1 MSASDNPNGSGVA
14 LRVRDLTVRAPNR
27 TILSNITLDF
37 PDRQMTAIV
46 GPSGCGKTTLVRTLN
61 RMVDTTPDL
70 TVEGEVLYRDQ
81 NIYDRAVNP
90 VIVRQRIGMVFQ
102 RPVVFP
108 MSIYENVAFGLRLTR
123 TDEATIEST
132 VDRSIR
138 RSALSKEFAN
148 DLDRPALELSGGEQ
162 QRVCIARALA
172 VNPNVL
178 LLDEPTSALDPMAT
192 RTIEA
197 TLRELASQM
206 TLVLVTHN
214 ISQAARV
221 SDRTAFLYE
230 GRLIEVGPT
239 QELFERPTVPLT
251 NEYLTGRIG

>member
-1 MSASDNPNGSGVA
+1 MSASEEPNGARVA
-14 LRVRDLTVRAPNR
+14 LRVRNLTVRAPNR
-27 TILSNITLDF
+27 TILSNVTLDF
-37 PDRQMTAIV
+37 PDQQMTAIV
-46 GPSGCGKTTLVRTLN
+46 GPSGCGKTTLVRALN
-61 RMVDTTPDL
+61 RMIDTTPDL
-70 TVEGEVLYRDQ
+70 SVEGEVLYHDQ
-81 NIYDRAVNP
+81 NIYDRAVSP
-90 VIVRQRIGMVFQ
+90 VIVRQKIGMVFQ

-123 TDEATIEST
+123 TDEGTVEST
-132 VDRSIR
+132 VERSIR
-138 RSALSKEFAN
+138 RAALSKEFAN

-197 TLRELASQM
+197 TLRELANQM